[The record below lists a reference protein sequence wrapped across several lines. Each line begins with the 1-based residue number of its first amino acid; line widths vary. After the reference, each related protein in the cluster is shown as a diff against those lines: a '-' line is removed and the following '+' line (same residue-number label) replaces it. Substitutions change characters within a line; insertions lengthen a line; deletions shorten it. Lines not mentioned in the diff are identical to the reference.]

1 MNKPSGR
8 ISYCTTREAA
18 NILGISLRT
27 AQLWVDSGVLSA
39 WRTEGGHR
47 RIAIDSVDRLLQPK
61 NQSRVPVPVANK
73 SVAPLQNAA
82 LRILVVEADNSLLR
96 TYKTRIESWHLPVIL
111 FTASNAYEAL
121 MLIGRESPDLMVA
134 DLQMTGLDPIK
145 MLQTLSNSSLREGME
160 IAVVISLGE
169 GGLAMSRGLPAS
181 VRQFPKPVSFA
192 ALRALVELLLSHRS
206 NHALHRE

>member
-1 MNKPSGR
+1 MNKPSYR
-8 ISYCTTREAA
+8 VSYCTTREAA

-47 RIAIDSVDRLLQPK
+47 RIAIDSVDRLRQPK
-61 NQSRVPVPVANK
+61 NPSRVTVPAASK
-73 SVAPLQNAA
+73 SVTSSQNPA

-96 TYKTRIESWHLPVIL
+96 TYKTRIESWDLPVIL

-121 MLIGRESPDLMVA
+121 MLVGRESPDLMVA
-134 DLQMTGLDPIK
+134 DLQMTGLDPMK
-145 MLQTLSNSSLREGME
+145 MLHTLSNSSFREGME
-160 IAVVISLGE
+160 IAVVTSLGE
-169 GGLAMSRGLPAS
+169 NGLAMSGGLPAS

-192 ALRALVELLLSHRS
+192 ALRVLVELLLSHRS